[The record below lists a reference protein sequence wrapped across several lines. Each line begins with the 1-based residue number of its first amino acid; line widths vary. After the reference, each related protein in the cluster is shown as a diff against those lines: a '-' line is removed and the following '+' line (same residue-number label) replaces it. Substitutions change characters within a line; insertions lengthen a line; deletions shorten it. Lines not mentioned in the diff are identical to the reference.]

1 MVSELKNF
9 AFIDSQNVNLAV
21 KDQGWV
27 LDFSR
32 FRKYL
37 QDKYKVEKAFLFIG
51 FLPGNQP
58 LYTYLQKAGYIVIFK
73 PTLIYKDKE
82 GKEQA
87 KGNVDADL
95 VLHTMIEYPNYDKAI
110 IISGDGDFYCL
121 IEYLE
126 ANDKLGRVIIPNR
139 KKYSQLLWK
148 FRKYLDFMNNLKS
161 KVGFRKNKK
170 RGVACGTSPRVFSP
184 S

>member
-1 MVSELKNF
+1 MAEKLKNF

-37 QDKYKVEKAFLFIG
+37 QDKYKVEKAYLFIG
-51 FLPGNQP
+51 FLSGNQF

-95 VLHTMIEYPNYDKAI
+95 VLQAMLDYNEYDKAVI
-110 IISGDGDFYCL
+110 VTSDGDFYSL
-121 IEYLE
+121 
-126 ANDKLGRVIIPNR
+126 V
-139 KKYSQLLWK
+139 
-148 FRKYLDFMNNLKS
+148 KYLYKNGKLRCVISPYIKTCSVLLKKTAREKIVFMDNLRQKLAY
-161 KVGFRKNKK
+161 KEKHR
-170 RGVACGTSPRVFSP
+170 
-184 S
+184 

>member
-1 MVSELKNF
+1 MTDKFKNF

-37 QDKYKVEKAFLFIG
+37 QDKYKVEKAYLFIG
-51 FLPGNQP
+51 FLSGNQS

-82 GKEQA
+82 GKKQA

-126 ANDKLGRVIIPNR
+126 ANSKLGRVIIPNR

-148 FRKYLDFMNNLKS
+148 FRKHLDFMNDLRV
-161 KVGFRKNKK
+161 KVGFREK
-170 RGVACGTSPRVFSP
+170 
-184 S
+184 